1 MVEVSIQDT
10 PVEMEVDT
18 GATLS
23 IMSHA
28 TYLSTWS
35 SDTAPALTST
45 QAKLRTYT
53 GEQIT
58 VMGAIEVPVKY
69 GDQAADL
76 QLVIVEGEGPTLTG
90 RDWLRHLRLDWA
102 RLNNITPDHRSELNE
117 LLHAHS
123 GLFSSDLGQIKGT
136 TAHLHLK
143 PGAKPRFHVHDKYH
157 MHIERDLGRRLTD
170 KWH

>member
-28 TYLSTWS
+28 TYYPPGQRYRSNTHVNPS
-35 SDTAPALTST
+35 QAPHLHR
-45 QAKLRTYT
+45 RTNHCD
-53 GEQIT
+53 
-58 VMGAIEVPVKY
+58 GAIEVPVKY

-76 QLVIVEGEGPTLTG
+76 QLMIVEGEGPTLMG
-90 RDWLRHLRLDWA
+90 RDWLRHLCLDWA
-102 RLNNITPDHRSELNE
+102 QLSNITPDHRSELNE

-123 GLFSSDLGQIKGT
+123 GLFSSDVGQIKGT
-136 TAHLHLK
+136 TTHLYMK
-143 PGAKPRFHVHDKYH
+143 PGTKLRF
-157 MHIERDLGRRLTD
+157 
-170 KWH
+170 